1 MNRRVSKAGSGE
13 EWVGI
18 ARVVA
23 EALLGGSGLNWDSEG
38 SKGAGLRK
46 NCSGR
51 SARVYLFTGV
61 GNEEHIR
68 DKQQQIGEV
77 GRGGGAE
84 CWVPFWPVE
93 PVMTVEQ
100 TGREMGPGTGRAVA
114 LRCCETPI
122 S

>member
-23 EALLGGSGLNWDSEG
+23 EALLGGSGLNWDSKG
-38 SKGAGLRK
+38 RKGAGLRK

-61 GNEEHIR
+61 GNEE
-68 DKQQQIGEV
+68 
-77 GRGGGAE
+77 
-84 CWVPFWPVE
+84 
-93 PVMTVEQ
+93 
-100 TGREMGPGTGRAVA
+100 
-114 LRCCETPI
+114 
-122 S
+122 